1 MRRGLFFSFVVHFV
15 VLAFFLLNV
24 PAFIIPEPQITYVN
38 VKLLTAKDVSKSTE
52 KKKAVK
58 TQQSQAPS
66 APPQKTKEE
75 VKAPKHETKVV
86 SNTSQKKQ
94 QVKEKKK
101 EDKPQPVEKQ
111 EKVDT
116 DIRPPKLDKT
126 QDKKKVLSDE
136 KAQPKELQEDDFLS
150 ALDFIDDLK
159 TDNSGEAEGEEVQ
172 ETLTE
177 ADKSEIATLKKVIER
192 NWFRP
197 PGMNKLDKMTVTVL
211 VKLDRDGKVN
221 RMDVTQSS
229 GNVYFDNSLM
239 RAVRR
244 SSPLPI
250 PADKYNLFKT
260 LELRFNG

>member
-1 MRRGLFFSFVVHFV
+1 MRRGIFFSFLVHLV
-15 VLAFFLLNV
+15 ILAFFLLNV
-24 PAFIIPEPQITYVN
+24 PAFIIPEPEVTYVN
-38 VKLLTAKDVSKSTE
+38 VKLLTAKDVSKSTK

-58 TQQSQAPS
+58 TQQSQAPA
-66 APPQKTKEE
+66 APPTKAKKE

-86 SNTSQKKQ
+86 SNKSKKKQ
-94 QVKEKKK
+94 QIKKK
-101 EDKPQPVEKQ
+101 KKIDKKQPVKKQ
-111 EKVDT
+111 KKVDN

-126 QDKKKVLSDE
+126 RDKKKVLSDK
-136 KAQPKELQEDDFLS
+136 KAPAKEVKEDDFLS

-159 TDNSGEAEGEEVQ
+159 TDNTGEAEGEETQ

-197 PGMNKLDKMTVTVL
+197 PGMNKLDKMTVTVM

-250 PADKYNLFKT
+250 PAEKYNLFKT
-260 LELRFNG
+260 IELRFNG

>member
-1 MRRGLFFSFVVHFV
+1 MRRGIFFSFLIHLVIVAVFGFN
-15 VLAFFLLNV
+15 L
-24 PAFIIPEPQITYVN
+24 PSFIIPEPEVTYVN
-38 VKLLTAKDVSKSTE
+38 VKLLTAKDVSKSTK

-66 APPQKTKEE
+66 APPKKAKKE

-86 SNTSQKKQ
+86 SNKSKKKQ
-94 QVKEKKK
+94 QIKEKKK
-101 EDKPQPVEKQ
+101 EDKPAPVKEQK
-111 EKVDT
+111 KVDN

-126 QDKKKVLSDE
+126 QDKKKIMTDD
-136 KAQPKELQEDDFLS
+136 KAQPKELAEDDFLS

-159 TDNSGEAEGEEVQ
+159 ETNSGEAEGEETQ
-172 ETLTE
+172 DTLTE
-177 ADKSEIATLKKVIER
+177 EDKSEIAALKKVIER

-197 PGMNKLDKMTVTVL
+197 PGMNQLDKMTVIVM
-211 VKLDRDGKVN
+211 VKLDKDGKVN
-221 RMDVTQSS
+221 DMDVKESS
-229 GNVYFDNSLM
+229 GNVYFDNSLL

-250 PADKYNLFKT
+250 PTDKYNLFKT